1 MMHCVQPILILGQ
14 LREVGKLID
23 DLIDWL
29 KLSDTLFELVL
40 GHRVDLSPEIVLASN
55 DKVCRI
61 PPEALD
67 DQVLANGLLSNDSRQ
82 INESML

>member
-1 MMHCVQPILILGQ
+1 MHCVQPILILGQ

>member
-40 GHRVDLSPEIVLASN
+40 GHRVDLSPEVVLASN

>member
-1 MMHCVQPILILGQ
+1 MHCVQPILILGQ

-40 GHRVDLSPEIVLASN
+40 GHRVDLSPEVVLASN